1 MTLNEYISSVKDKR
15 ICVIGIG
22 VSNKPL
28 IDKLLS
34 EGCDVTVCDKRS
46 AVELG
51 EDFTRLLSLGAK
63 FSLGEN
69 YLCNLDYDIVFRT
82 PGLMPFDEHL
92 INAAANG
99 AVVTSEMEVF
109 FKLCPCTTVFLPQS
123 HKQSQ

>member
-1 MTLNEYISSVKDKR
+1 MTLNDYISSVKDKR

-51 EDFTRLLSLGAK
+51 EDFTRLLPSAQNSPSAK
-63 FSLGEN
+63 TIS
-69 YLCNLDYDIVFRT
+69 VT
-82 PGLMPFDEHL
+82 L
-92 INAAANG
+92 I
-99 AVVTSEMEVF
+99 MI
-109 FKLCPCTTVFLPQS
+109 
-123 HKQSQ
+123 